1 MIRGVLYSLKQ
12 AFRHGFK
19 NKGMS
24 LASIFAITAMM
35 LILALFFFLTVNVS
49 FLTEN
54 IKDQFGTIEVFLK
67 DETTKEQAANMITSI
82 REMQGV
88 ENAEYI
94 TKEQAME
101 EFKTRWGSNAYLLDG
116 LADNPLP
123 NSIRITLSE
132 LESGDFIATT
142 AASLPGV
149 EDVRFYREEVG
160 KVIKVSN
167 TIQKGALIVI
177 IFLVVVSLVVVS
189 NTIKLTV
196 MARQDEI
203 QNMRYVGATNWFI
216 RGPMFLEGIIIGCIS
231 AAISIVLSSVIYT
244 RLCET
249 LGEQAFQLFS
259 ASLVDPQFLIKNII
273 WIFFALGIGIGACGS
288 IVSMRRYL
296 NRKGETV

>member
-1 MIRGVLYSLKQ
+1 MIRGALYSIKQ
-12 AFRHGFK
+12 AFRHGFR

-24 LASIFAITAMM
+24 LASLFAITAMM

-49 FLTEN
+49 FLTESV
-54 IKDQFGTIEVFLK
+54 KDQFDTIEVFLK
-67 DETTKEQAANMITSI
+67 DETTVEQAANMITSI
-82 REMQGV
+82 KDMQGV
-88 ENAEYI
+88 EDAQYI
-94 TKEQAME
+94 TREQALE
-101 EFKTRWGSNAYLLDG
+101 EFKARWGDKAYLLDG
-116 LADNPLP
+116 LAENPLP
-123 NSIRITLSE
+123 NSIRIFISE
-132 LESGDFIATT
+132 LETGDFIATT
-142 AASLPGV
+142 AAGLPGV
-149 EDVRFYREEVG
+149 EDVRFYREEVS

-167 TIQKGALIVI
+167 TIQRGALIVI
-177 IFLVVVSLVVVS
+177 IFLVIVSIVVVS

-203 QNMRYVGATNWFI
+203 RNMRYVGATNWFI

-231 AAISIVLSSVIYT
+231 AGISIGLSALIYT

-296 NRKGETV
+296 KS